1 MGENIKDHD
10 GMYELKQ
17 VSIRIR
23 LSEAPSL
30 YSTEPVS
37 TPDDAVRVMAEALAE
52 MDREYCCVVNLDNKN
67 RAINFNVVSIGD
79 VNASIVPI
87 QNAFKAAIL
96 SNATSLML
104 LHNHISGV
112 LEPSGD
118 DMLVTKRIIEAGK
131 IMNIPVVDHLIVAGG
146 SGRFY
151 SFRENHPDM
160 FNVTVTEAVREA
172 QIRDRGMNVA
182 GENSGAVKASNKAS
196 KIDEKAQEISDQG
209 QSDHK
214 MRIRDKLQEYRPLAK
229 VEELLEENYNQIDNQ
244 LSNTAPGDDTA
255 EKRRKESRKN
265 ATEQGASDKKA
276 SMKQRLLE
284 RQRQVAQQSP
294 PKEAKPKH
302 EVREL

>member
-52 MDREYCCVVNLDNKN
+52 MDREYCCVINLDNKN

-96 SNATSLML
+96 SNATSLIL

-151 SFRENHPDM
+151 SFRENHPEM
-160 FNVTVTEAVREA
+160 FNVSVTETVREA
-172 QIRDRGMNVA
+172 QIRNSGMN
-182 GENSGAVKASNKAS
+182 
-196 KIDEKAQEISDQG
+196 
-209 QSDHK
+209 
-214 MRIRDKLQEYRPLAK
+214 
-229 VEELLEENYNQIDNQ
+229 
-244 LSNTAPGDDTA
+244 
-255 EKRRKESRKN
+255 SRGRFWGCK
-265 ATEQGASDKKA
+265 GI
-276 SMKQRLLE
+276 
-284 RQRQVAQQSP
+284 
-294 PKEAKPKH
+294 
-302 EVREL
+302 

>member
-172 QIRDRGMNVA
+172 QIRDSGMNLA
-182 GENSGAVKASNKAS
+182 GEDTEGVKASNKAY
-196 KIDEKAQEISDQG
+196 KTNEQARGISNQG

-214 MRIRDKLQEYRPLAK
+214 TRIREKLQEYRPLAK

-244 LSNTAPGDDTA
+244 LSNTSPGDDAA
-255 EKRRKESRKN
+255 EKRRKESRKIV
-265 ATEQGASDKKA
+265 AEQGASDKKA

-294 PKEAKPKH
+294 PKESKPKH

>member
-1 MGENIKDHD
+1 MWVQPICLRMMTSRK
-10 GMYELKQ
+10 MMRRTKIWKM
-17 VSIRIR
+17 SFRIR
-23 LSEAPSL
+23 
-30 YSTEPVS
+30 STALRKTIRDMMS
-37 TPDDAVRVMAEALAE
+37 TVIRWMRSPMTLIPWHR
-52 MDREYCCVVNLDNKN
+52 
-67 RAINFNVVSIGD
+67 
-79 VNASIVPI
+79 
-87 QNAFKAAIL
+87 
-96 SNATSLML
+96 TL
-104 LHNHISGV
+104 LPSGV

-131 IMNIPVVDHLIVAGG
+131 IMNIPVIDHLIVAGG

-172 QIRDRGMNVA
+172 QSRDSGRNVA
-182 GENSGAVKASNKAS
+182 GDDFGAIKASNKAY
-196 KIDEKAQEISDQG
+196 KTNEQARGISNQG

-214 MRIRDKLQEYRPLAK
+214 TRIREKLQEYRPLAK

-244 LSNTAPGDDTA
+244 LSNTSPGDDAA
-255 EKRRKESRKN
+255 EKRRKESRKIV
-265 ATEQGASDKKA
+265 AEQGASDKKA

-294 PKEAKPKH
+294 PKESKPKH